1 MTSFANIFM
10 VIPILMFALYGFILW
25 LFYRMVVS
33 VEKISERMTEIADL
47 LQRNLARPDQPPLP
61 PAASQ

>member
-1 MTSFANIFM
+1 MNMMPNIFM
-10 VIPILMFALYGFILW
+10 ALPILMLALYGFILW

-33 VEKISERMTEIADL
+33 VERITERMTEITDL
-47 LQRNLARPDQPPLP
+47 LRRNLVRPEQPPP

>member
-1 MTSFANIFM
+1 MPNIFM
-10 VIPILMFALYGFILW
+10 ALNLIPILAFYGTILW

-33 VEKISERMTEIADL
+33 FERIGASMTEIADHL
-47 LQRNLARPDQPPLP
+47 RRNPVRPEQVLP